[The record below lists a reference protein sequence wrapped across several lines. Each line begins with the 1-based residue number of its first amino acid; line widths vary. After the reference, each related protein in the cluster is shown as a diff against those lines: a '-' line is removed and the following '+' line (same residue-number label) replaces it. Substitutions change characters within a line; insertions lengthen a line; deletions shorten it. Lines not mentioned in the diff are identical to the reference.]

1 MPNHVTN
8 NIRLSGDDKR
18 IAQMLDE
25 VKSDDLGI
33 GTLDFNKVIP
43 MPESLNIQSGSMT
56 DRGLKAY
63 KGFIE
68 VYTLCGTRN
77 MDKIL
82 EIPEET
88 EAAFLKI
95 RTDIS
100 PEEFALGKQA
110 FQNEQKYG
118 ATDWYHWCVNNWGT
132 KWNSYGYDG
141 YDNSDAP
148 ETHTLSFNTAW
159 SAPHRVLEALTQKY
173 PDIEFTHEWADEDF
187 GHNCGRAIYL
197 GGERTELYFPETQ
210 KEAYEFA
217 ASVMGC
223 EVADYNL
230 MLNASGTD
238 YIPNWATDY
247 TPSVY
252 LGQPALYTID
262 KLTAKDV
269 PQGLYHYPL
278 QLSENGEHF
287 ILNKSFV
294 EEYKHGGTIILKEPV
309 DFGDGESI
317 PIKSRDE
324 FTIYNSAEK
333 ISFDEFI
340 NDTYSI
346 EPVEENLRLEDQE

>member
-8 NIRLSGDDKR
+8 IIKLSGDDKR

-56 DRGLKAY
+56 EKGLKAY
-63 KGFIE
+63 KGFME

-77 MDKIL
+77 MDKLL
-82 EIPEET
+82 EIPKEVEE
-88 EAAFLKI
+88 AFLKI

-100 PEEFALGKQA
+100 PEEFELGRKA

-118 ATDWYHWCVNNWGT
+118 ATDWYHWCINNWGT

-141 YDNSDAP
+141 YDSSNAP

-159 SAPHRVLEALTQKY
+159 SAPHKVLEALTQKY

-187 GHNCGRAIYL
+187 GQNCGRAIYL

-217 ASVMGC
+217 ANVMDYDI
-223 EVADYNL
+223 ADCGL
-230 MLNASGTD
+230 MLNAEGTE
-238 YIPNWATDY
+238 YVPIWATDY

-346 EPVEENLRLEDQE
+346 EPVEENLKLEDQE

>member
-8 NIRLSGDDKR
+8 IIKLSGDDKR

-82 EIPEET
+82 EIPEEI

-141 YDNSDAP
+141 YDNSNAP
-148 ETHTLSFNTAW
+148 EIHALSFNTAW
-159 SAPHRVLEALTQKY
+159 SAPHKVLEALTQKY

-187 GHNCGRAIYL
+187 GHNCGRAIYF
-197 GGERTELYFPETQ
+197 GGDRTELYFPETQ

-217 ASVMGC
+217 ASVMDC
-223 EVADYNL
+223 EVADYDL
-230 MLNASGTD
+230 ILNASGTD
-238 YIPNWATDY
+238 YISIWATDY
-247 TPSVY
+247 TPSKY
-252 LGQPALYTID
+252 MGKPALYTID

-317 PIKSRDE
+317 PIKSREE
-324 FTIYNSAEK
+324 FAIYNSAEK
-333 ISFDEFI
+333 VSFDEFI

-346 EPVEENLRLEDQE
+346 EPVEENLKLEDQE